1 MAILIFMSE
10 SPIPITIFRLFFVWP
25 CALCAFLAV
34 SSLFALSLMLFQLDI
49 AGSECVLHHDHCCYH
64 RVMRIHVCCHGYV
77 QHHVCCY
84 VQHHDAARYS
94 WRQPLCVNR
103 SGHNLTKLYDPPK
116 VASPRRRVMVG
127 QCAVSTVFRIAG
139 GDPWVD
145 GMDVLNAESG
155 SVRQLGVT
163 SIELCYRHGIFYVL
177 QRCQSIC
184 QAVSA
189 VILVEGL

>member
-1 MAILIFMSE
+1 MIIVVIIESYAFMFVATVMCSIMFVVMCSIMMLHAILG
-10 SPIPITIFRLFFVWP
+10 VN
-25 CALCAFLAV
+25 
-34 SSLFALSLMLFQLDI
+34 LFAST
-49 AGSECVLHHDHCCYH
+49 AG
-64 RVMRIHVCCHGYV
+64 
-77 QHHVCCY
+77 
-84 VQHHDAARYS
+84 
-94 WRQPLCVNR
+94 